1 MYLVCRNIPRKHRVC
16 QTNVLVLDTLY
27 SKTELAKHVTS
38 KSVDI
43 DHKYCQTI
51 MCFVCVEDEIEQLAI
66 SYRVLVSKGSECC
79 ATSMLNSQPF
89 VVVDADEDDLCHS
102 LVDNSETLSAN
113 KATFNEPRCKAD
125 ASVNEEEGLD
135 ECGVFA
141 IPNYQLSQPRSANEE
156 LQSLTMCLCN
166 EICSN
171 ELT

>member
-1 MYLVCRNIPRKHRVC
+1 
-16 QTNVLVLDTLY
+16 
-27 SKTELAKHVTS
+27 
-38 KSVDI
+38 
-43 DHKYCQTI
+43 
-51 MCFVCVEDEIEQLAI
+51 MCCICVADEVEQLRI
-66 SYRVLVSKGSECC
+66 SDRFLVSKGSECF
-79 ATSMLNSQPF
+79 ATNMLNSQPF